1 MISCVNFQPII
12 RLSLFIDCWPVVISC
27 LRFITLLK
35 YLFKWILYRELMAT
49 VVNSNKIVIS
59 VYNTCILED
68 KCLSKCNGLF
78 PKIHDKKK
86 LLMQESHSLNWKL
99 KISKYVLCFVLPYG
113 FVYRFYVL
121 LSVFVIKYNYFHF
134 YNLRFPKRKVV
145 EF

>member
-1 MISCVNFQPII
+1 
-12 RLSLFIDCWPVVISC
+12 
-27 LRFITLLK
+27 
-35 YLFKWILYRELMAT
+35 MAT

-78 PKIHDKKK
+78 PIIHDKKK